1 MVECRDIHLEI
12 KSLENREN
20 FNKVYFMDLLYILE
34 MNNPL
39 FLILSLQIVH
49 SNRVYHSQFYSSK
62 ELALPLYALKPY
74 FFTLIYILSIW
85 TLYHCAYFLVHSL
98 AVPSYLALS
107 VLYMFAISGTKG
119 SSGFGSV
126 SNEDILKSTK
136 NNNFI
141 LKTFAYC

>member
-1 MVECRDIHLEI
+1 MVECMDIHLEI

-20 FNKVYFMDLLYILE
+20 FNKGFIMDLLYILE
-34 MNNPL
+34 MNNL
-39 FLILSLQIVH
+39 LLLIFSLQIVH
-49 SNRVYHSQFYSSK
+49 SNLVYHFQFYFSK
-62 ELALPLYALKPY
+62 DSAPLLYALKRN
-74 FFTLIYILSIW
+74 FFTLIYIISIW